1 MKSARRVIAL
11 LFLLLVTAL
20 TVYYYYPEQI
30 LPPNAK
36 IDRLVVFKSKRQM
49 LAYSKGHL
57 LKTYTVSL
65 GFMPIGAKQYEG
77 DGKTPEGLYYING
90 RNPNSTC
97 HKNLG
102 ISYPSAA
109 DVARCKKSGK
119 PTGGDIKIHGITNGM
134 GFIGKF
140 HRWYDW
146 TSGCIGVTDNEMDE
160 LYAAVITGSE
170 IEINP

>member
-1 MKSARRVIAL
+1 MKTATRVIAI
-11 LFLLLVTAL
+11 FLLLVVAAL
-20 TVYYYYPEQI
+20 AVYYYYPEQA
-30 LPPNAK
+30 LQPNLTV
-36 IDRLVVFKSKRQM
+36 DRLVVFKSKRQM
-49 LAYSKGHL
+49 LAYCNGQL
-57 LKTYTVSL
+57 LKTYTISL
-65 GFMPIGAKQYEG
+65 GFMPVVAKEHEG

-90 RNPNSTC
+90 RNPNSSC

-146 TSGCIGVTDNEMDE
+146 TSGCIGVTDKEMDE
-160 LYAAVITGSE
+160 LYAAVKTGAE